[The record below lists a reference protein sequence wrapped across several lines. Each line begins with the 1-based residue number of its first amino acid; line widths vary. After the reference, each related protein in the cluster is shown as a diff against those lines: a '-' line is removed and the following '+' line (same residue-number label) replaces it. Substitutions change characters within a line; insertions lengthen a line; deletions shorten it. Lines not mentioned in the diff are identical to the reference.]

1 MLFRS
6 QVWQWIHHGVTTAEG
21 TRVTASWVD
30 SLVDQELAKIE
41 GAMGATFGRFR
52 WAEAA
57 HIFREVALG
66 ATFPD
71 FLTLPAYE
79 ILD

>member
-1 MLFRS
+1 
-6 QVWQWIHHGVTTAEG
+6 
-21 TRVTASWVD
+21 VTAG
-30 SLVDQELAKIE
+30 LVDGLVDEELAKIE
-41 GAMGATFGRFR
+41 ASMGSAFGRFR

-57 HIFREVALG
+57 QIFREVALG
-66 ATFPD
+66 ESFPD